1 MELKEQTMERLL
13 FGISGLP
20 VGDGA
25 TKFNYKSGI
34 TYLKSIGLD
43 AMELPFV
50 RNVNVTAKNKDE
62 IFEEKKARDFYLS
75 AHGSYFINL
84 NADETE
90 KQEQSMERII
100 KGAKALQSVGGR
112 SLIFHAGFYLSD
124 SPADTYAT
132 IKDNLLKLPDLGVN
146 YRLET
151 TGKPTQ
157 FGSLDEL
164 ISLCK
169 EVPTCRLCVDF
180 AHLHARGNG
189 ALKKYEDFAEL
200 LSKIKEGL
208 GAEALNDMH
217 IHLSGIQ
224 YTPKGERN
232 HLEFKESD
240 FQYSACLKA
249 LKDFAVKGCIICESP
264 ILEKDALLLKE
275 TYESL

>member
-1 MELKEQTMERLL
+1 MDRLL

-20 VGDGA
+20 VGDGS

-34 TYLKSIGLD
+34 TYLNSIKLD

-62 IFEEKKARDFYLS
+62 IFQEKTAKEFYLS

-84 NADETE
+84 NAEESE
-90 KQEQSMERII
+90 KQEQSLERII
-100 KGAKALQSVGGR
+100 KGAKALQSVEGK
-112 SLIFHAGFYLSD
+112 SLVFHPGFYLND
-124 SPADTYAT
+124 SPEDTYAT
-132 IKDNLLKLPDLGVN
+132 IKANLFKLPDLGVN

-169 EVPTCRLCVDF
+169 EVSTCRLCVDF
-180 AHLHARGNG
+180 AHIHARGNG
-189 ALKKYEDFAEL
+189 TLRNYDDFAAIL
-200 LSKIKEGL
+200 TKIRNGL
-208 GAEALNDMH
+208 GEEALQDMH

-224 YTPKGERN
+224 YSAKGEKN
-232 HLEFKESD
+232 HLELKESD
-240 FQYSACLKA
+240 FQYSTCLKA
-249 LKDFAVKGCIICESP
+249 LKDFNVKGCIICESP
-264 ILEKDALLLKE
+264 VLEKDALLLKE
-275 TYESL
+275 TYEKL

>member
-1 MELKEQTMERLL
+1 MDRLL

-20 VGDGA
+20 VGDKS

-34 TYLKSIGLD
+34 TYLNSIGLD

-62 IFEEKKARDFYLS
+62 IFQEKTAKEIYLS

-84 NADETE
+84 NAEEPE
-90 KQEQSMERII
+90 KQEQSLERII
-100 KGAKALQSVGGR
+100 KGAKALQSVGGK
-112 SLIFHAGFYLSD
+112 SLVFHPGFYLSD
-124 SPADTYAT
+124 SPEDTYAT

-169 EVPTCRLCVDF
+169 DVPTCRLCVDF
-180 AHLHARGNG
+180 AHIHARGNG
-189 ALKKYEDFAEL
+189 ALKKYDDFAAI
-200 LSKIKEGL
+200 LSKIGDGL
-208 GAEALNDMH
+208 GEDALQDMH

-224 YTPKGERN
+224 YSAKGEKN
-232 HLEFKESD
+232 HLELKESD
-240 FQYSACLKA
+240 FPYPLCLKA
-249 LKDFAVKGCIICESP
+249 LKDFDVKGCIICESP
-264 ILEKDALLLKE
+264 ILEEDALLLKK
-275 TYESL
+275 TYEEL